1 MGLNLPF
8 WKFQESEYA
17 DVVFDSVEKLIKGP
31 VRQAA
36 PGMDRTGDFP
46 KELYA
51 ELGAAGCLAPKLPEQ
66 VGGIG
71 AATYDLCRIVF
82 MVASECAAVGNAIVS
97 ASIAANYLYS
107 FGDGQFDDVLR
118 GYADGSLVPAMALTE
133 SGSGSDL
140 RSLKT
145 SAKPVDGGYLLNG
158 EKAWITK
165 GAVCDR
171 VMVLARLPEE
181 ASDGDGLIGLL
192 VDADSKGFGRGKPE
206 DLMGMRGLA
215 VSGLSFNDV
224 FVADSQVVGK
234 PGKGF
239 AQTVTALSFG
249 RILVASLAAGIARGS
264 LARAAEYSLE
274 RKQFGKR
281 LWDFQNTKF
290 RIGEFSAR
298 ALAVESLIARACALY
313 DDGVDP
319 VAEASAAKLLASDL
333 AMEASTFAV
342 QIHGAIGYSKQIDV
356 ERFMRDAK
364 ITQIYEGANEI
375 QRHLLA
381 KNLVTA

>member
-1 MGLNLPF
+1 
-8 WKFQESEYA
+8 
-17 DVVFDSVEKLIKGP
+17 
-31 VRQAA
+31 
-36 PGMDRTGDFP
+36 
-46 KELYA
+46 
-51 ELGAAGCLAPKLPEQ
+51 
-66 VGGIG
+66 
-71 AATYDLCRIVF
+71 
-82 MVASECAAVGNAIVS
+82 
-97 ASIAANYLYS
+97 
-107 FGDGQFDDVLR
+107 
-118 GYADGSLVPAMALTE
+118 
-133 SGSGSDL
+133 L

-145 SAKPVDGGYLLNG
+145 SAQPVEGGYLLNG

-165 GAVCDR
+165 GAVCDK

-181 ASDGDGLIGLL
+181 SADGDGLIGLL
-192 VDADSKGFGRGKPE
+192 VDASSKGFQRGKPE

-215 VSGLSFNDV
+215 VSSLAFSDL
-224 FVADSQVVGK
+224 FVPEDQVVGK

-249 RILVASLAAGIARGS
+249 RILVASLAAGIARGA
-264 LARAAEYSLE
+264 LKRAAEYSIE

-298 ALAVESLIARACALY
+298 ALAAESLIARACAIY

-342 QIHGAIGYSKQIDV
+342 QIHGAIGYSRHVDV